1 MFNSNDRKFLIKMYF
16 NIYNQSINNL
26 HILGYARY
34 ELDLHLALEYPIYTG
49 VYAFVIPLY
58 VPIAS
63 VIFNDALSSRNSSIV
78 PLSKQRHERKEHSR
92 CRMALNGRLIYRAYR
107 T

>member
-1 MFNSNDRKFLIKMYF
+1 MYF
-16 NIYNQSINNL
+16 NIYNHLINNFN
-26 HILGYARY
+26 ILGYARY
-34 ELDLHLALEYPIYTG
+34 KLHLHLALEYSIYTG
-49 VYAFVIPLY
+49 AFVIPLY
-58 VPIAS
+58 VSITS

-78 PLSKQRHERKEHSR
+78 PLSKQRHERKKHSQ